1 MLDEKMDEK
10 RLTDQTGKKQIN
22 GYIRGMVYMFIV
34 LFMSLVLYLCYFTW
48 KKAPELV
55 NSPYNGRLSK
65 LNDSCIRGPIASA
78 DGVILAQ
85 SELGE
90 NGKEKRV
97 YPLDHTFSHVV
108 GYTSV
113 GETGLESWSSYYLL
127 TSHESSWSKLYKELR
142 DQKSM
147 GDTMVTTLD
156 SGLQKLVS
164 DAMEGYE
171 GACVVMDPTTGRI
184 LAMVSKP
191 DFDPNTLEEDYTYLV
206 SDSSN
211 SNLVNRATQGLY
223 SPGSTFKMVTA
234 LALMEQNQDW
244 RDYSY
249 YCQGSITVGDKTV
262 RCSHGN
268 QHGTVDVKKAFA
280 KSCNSAFI
288 NIGLSLDGDEFRD
301 TAEKLLFNRKIASRI
316 PVAVS
321 KFDLDSASSEW
332 KVMQTSFGQ
341 GNTLITPLQN
351 AMITSAIANRGVMM
365 MPQLFLQVVS
375 ADGNVVENFEPEAA
389 GSVMSAD
396 QAAALEEMMTEVV
409 NTGTAEILQSGSYQ
423 AAAKTGS
430 AQTDSAKETDAWL
443 VAYAPAKDP
452 QYVVSIVLE
461 EAGAGSEAAGP
472 IVKKIFDALLRY

>member
-1 MLDEKMDEK
+1 MLDEKMDEN
-10 RLTDQTGKKQIN
+10 RYGNRNGGKQIN
-22 GYIRGMVYMFIV
+22 GYIRGIVYMFIV
-34 LFMSLVLYLCYFTW
+34 LFMGLVLYLCYFTW

-65 LNDSCIRGPIASA
+65 LNDSCIRGTITTA

-85 SELGE
+85 SETDE
-90 NGKEKRV
+90 DGKELRS
-97 YPLDHTFSHVV
+97 YPQENAFSHVV

-113 GETGLESWSSYYLL
+113 GEAGIESWANYYLL
-127 TSHESSWSKLYKELR
+127 TSHESTWTKFFKELR
-142 DQKSM
+142 DEKAT
-147 GDTMVTTLD
+147 GDTLVTTLD

-171 GACVVMDPTTGRI
+171 GACVVMEPSTGRI

-191 DFDPNTLEEDYTYLV
+191 DFNPNTLEEDYAWLV

-223 SPGSTFKMVTA
+223 CPGSTFKMVTA
-234 LALMEQNQDW
+234 LAMMEQNQDW

-249 YCQGSITVGDKTV
+249 YCQGAITVGDKTI

-280 KSCNSAFI
+280 KSCNSAFV

-301 TAEKLLFNRKIASRI
+301 TAEKLLFNKKIPSKI
-316 PVAVS
+316 PMAVS
-321 KFDLDSASSEW
+321 KFDLDSASTEW
-332 KVMQTSFGQ
+332 NVMQTSFGQ
-341 GNTLITPLQN
+341 GNTLITPLHN
-351 AMITSAIANRGVMM
+351 AMITAAVANRGVMM
-365 MPQLFLQVVS
+365 MPQLFQQVIS
-375 ADGNVVENFEPEAA
+375 RDGNVVEIFEPENIS
-389 GSVMSAD
+389 SVMSAE
-396 QAAALEEMMTEVV
+396 QAAALEDMMTAVV
-409 NTGTAEILQSGSYQ
+409 NNGTAEILQSGSYQ

-443 VAYAPAKDP
+443 VAYAPTEEP

-461 EAGAGSEAAGP
+461 EAGAGSEAGGP
-472 IVKKIFDALLRY
+472 IVKKIFDALLRN